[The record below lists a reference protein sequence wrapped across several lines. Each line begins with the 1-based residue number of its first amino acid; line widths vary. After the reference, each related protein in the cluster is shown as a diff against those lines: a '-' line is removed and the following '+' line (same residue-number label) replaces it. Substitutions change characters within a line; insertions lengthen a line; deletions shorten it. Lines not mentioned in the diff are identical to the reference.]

1 MNNCAENKPFYIRA
15 WRHVLSNWLKWPE
28 ERVSR
33 WLNAFDNEL
42 EDKNSGFFYHE
53 TAMHYMTP
61 LLLRES
67 FCEQLRQQCEP
78 NSGPP
83 SYSHRNELEDAIGRD
98 NIEWDDNFDWNAA
111 RLRVER
117 VLARY
122 DQTMPGPEEQTS
134 YEVRMLKARSN

>member
-1 MNNCAENKPFYIRA
+1 
-15 WRHVLSNWLKWPE
+15 
-28 ERVSR
+28 
-33 WLNAFDNEL
+33 
-42 EDKNSGFFYHE
+42 
-53 TAMHYMTP
+53 MHYMTP